1 MKNQFKLRQK
11 TFGIFI
17 KPYIT
22 IGSETAGK
30 EQNVTSTEKIRGGV
44 PGVPGDH
51 TFLGGSPW
59 MLYRTTTS
67 FVEARKIVKYV
78 MDEIGHDQDEIM
90 VTEIIPTDHII
101 TPLS

>member
-17 KPYIT
+17 KPYKEV
-22 IGSETAGK
+22 GSEANGNL
-30 EQNVTSTEKIRGGV
+30 QNMTCGESIQGLIPYVGMAYVS
-44 PGVPGDH
+44 
-51 TFLGGSPW
+51 GGSPW

-90 VTEIIPTDHII
+90 VTEIIPTDHVI